1 MSEHE
6 QHSDNYNYN
15 DKDQNSRREVLTP
28 HADSRGGEHHCDS
41 DDPPHPSP
49 SNKRPKRPFLQFSG
63 VRHTRVGTDYQITNL
78 PPLDA
83 AAQHHQPKPAIPV
96 EPEDGEPSPPNNSQH
111 KDKDTDTATA
121 TTSSS

>member
-6 QHSDNYNYN
+6 QHSDNYNGN
-15 DKDQNSRREVLTP
+15 GKDQNSRREILT
-28 HADSRGGEHHCDS
+28 HSHDSRGFGS
-41 DDPPHPSP
+41 DDPPHDP

-121 TTSSS
+121 TTSLS